1 MKVMTRGSPGDDCPP
16 IPQPSIPARPPPPL
30 CSYCISLSHALH
42 LPSPLRASSCRPA
55 ASCWVKGSLSVD
67 LGSWLRQVAVWSAI
81 MAAKWAFEFY
91 LVARPLASEVDAGGG
106 GAD

>member
-1 MKVMTRGSPGDDCPP
+1 M
-16 IPQPSIPARPPPPL
+16 
-30 CSYCISLSHALH
+30 
-42 LPSPLRASSCRPA
+42 
-55 ASCWVKGSLSVD
+55 D

-91 LVARPLASEVDAGGG
+91 LVARPLASEVDAGRG